1 MKAFLYTRVSTNL
14 QDCDMQFREMAEFA
28 RRRDWDTETF
38 SDRGVSGSKAARPEL
53 DEMLRRAHKKDC
65 DVIMVYRFDRFARS
79 VRHLV
84 NALAEF
90 EALGIQFV
98 SIHEN
103 VDTTLP
109 QGKLM
114 FHIFAAI
121 AEFEREMIR
130 ERVRSGVAQ
139 ARAEGKL
146 LGRPVVAVDAPKIA
160 ALRKRGLSWRDI
172 AAKTGLNRETC
183 RRAVANKPS
192 SGVAS

>member
-1 MKAFLYTRVSTNL
+1 
-14 QDCDMQFREMAEFA
+14 MQFREMAEFA
-28 RRRDWDTETF
+28 RRRGWDTETF
-38 SDRGVSGSKAARPEL
+38 SDKGVSGSKAARPEL

-130 ERVRSGVAQ
+130 ERVRSGVAN
-139 ARAEGKL
+139 ARAEGKV

-160 ALRKRGLSWRDI
+160 ALRKRGLSWREI
-172 AAKTGLNRETC
+172 AAKTGQNRETC
-183 RRAVANKPS
+183 RRAVANKPRS
-192 SGVAS
+192 RVAV